1 MGQRTAENASGVEA
15 TAPILSG
22 VTENLS
28 SALSAVVSAP
38 LDLPRRTVTISQGV
52 SEGRLQHRVLPE
64 YPAQARTLRVE
75 GPVVLEAM
83 VMEDG
88 SVHDLKVVSGHP
100 TLARAALD
108 AVRQWRYQPYRLNGK
123 PVAMRTE
130 ITIKFKL
137 P

>member
-1 MGQRTAENASGVEA
+1 MPTASTLTRHRHQVWDRGLPKLHPESRPRP
-15 TAPILSG
+15 PILSG
-22 VTENLS
+22 GTENLS

-64 YPAQARTLRVE
+64 YPAQARTLRLE

-100 TLARAALD
+100 TLAHAALD
-108 AVRQWRYQPYRLNGK
+108 AVRQWRYQ
-123 PVAMRTE
+123 
-130 ITIKFKL
+130 
-137 P
+137 

>member
-1 MGQRTAENASGVEA
+1 
-15 TAPILSG
+15 

-28 SALSAVVSAP
+28 SALSAVLSAP
-38 LDLPRRTVTISQGV
+38 LDLPQRTVTISQGV
-52 SEGRLQHRVLPE
+52 SEARLQHRVLPE
-64 YPAQARTLRVE
+64 YPVQARNFHLE

-88 SVHDLKVVSGHP
+88 SVHDLKVVSGIP

-108 AVRQWRYQPYRLNGK
+108 A
-123 PVAMRTE
+123 
-130 ITIKFKL
+130 KL